1 MKDKIK
7 YIPAILSLAAGLIA
21 SIIAILSGY
30 DTLYIMIITLAAL
43 LVFYIAGII
52 VRNMFE
58 KNFIIEEAGDADDG
72 EAVQNSED
80 EENGEGTSE
89 GEETEEGSLDENKE

>member
-1 MKDKIK
+1 MEDKIK

-21 SIIAILSGY
+21 SIIAILSKY

-52 VRNMFE
+52 VRNMFR
-58 KNFIIEEAGDADDG
+58 KNFIIDEEEEASDG
-72 EAVQNSED
+72 EDVQNSED
-80 EENGEGTSE
+80 EEKGEGASE
-89 GEETEEGSLDENKE
+89 GEQTEEGSLDDNKQ